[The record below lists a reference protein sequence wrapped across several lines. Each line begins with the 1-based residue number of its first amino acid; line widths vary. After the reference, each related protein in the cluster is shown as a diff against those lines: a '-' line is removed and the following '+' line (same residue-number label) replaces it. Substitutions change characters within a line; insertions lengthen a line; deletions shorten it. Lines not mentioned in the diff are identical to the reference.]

1 MPRSWIVRSRKTE
14 AYLGAS
20 GRADDDRMTS
30 VTDRLDS
37 AVAPRLAAVQRGL
50 ASPART
56 PRTAVL
62 VGRVLAPVVLVV
74 FMTGL
79 WSHLLQD
86 PPTWLPLPTR
96 PVTLY
101 QWTQGTHTVLGTAM
115 LPLVLAKLWTVY
127 PRLFDWP
134 PITSPVHALERMSVA
149 LLVATALLEPVIGLI
164 NTYQWYPWPFPFRET
179 HFALAW
185 VMVGSVLLHVAV
197 KLPVISLHWR
207 AGRER

>member
-1 MPRSWIVRSRKTE
+1 M
-14 AYLGAS
+14 
-20 GRADDDRMTS
+20 
-30 VTDRLDS
+30 
-37 AVAPRLAAVQRGL
+37 
-50 ASPART
+50 
-56 PRTAVL
+56 
-62 VGRVLAPVVLVV
+62 VGRLLAPVVLVV

-134 PITSPVHALERMSVA
+134 PITSPVHALERVSVA

-207 AGRER
+207 EGRER